1 MALTSMAIGVKGNGL
16 GVLKDLVRTDIK
28 FVACDRVT
36 GFAEKI
42 LGAVVMT
49 VVQPSS
55 KTRR

>member
-1 MALTSMAIGVKGNGL
+1 MAIGVKGNGL